1 MIPESS
7 NAFPMAAT
15 AGLAGLV
22 VGLILGRLSVG
33 LGKSVRAS
41 SRASSR
47 ASGGASGGASSGA
60 SSGRPR
66 AASESDDGEDGGF
79 TGEGI
84 ELYVGNLSYDISEA
98 ELKKTFGAYG
108 DVLSVRIIKNKFNDR
123 SKGYGFVEMAVQAG
137 ADKAVKAMHGKDIM
151 GRKLVVN
158 EARSRSRE

>member
-1 MIPESS
+1 MIPESLGAVS
-7 NAFPMAAT
+7 MAAT

-22 VGLILGRLSVG
+22 AGLILGRLNGRVG
-33 LGKSVRAS
+33 AGAS
-41 SRASSR
+41 GR
-47 ASGGASGGASSGA
+47 ASGG
-60 SSGRPR
+60 RTR
-66 AASESDDGEDGGF
+66 AAAASDDGDDSGF

-98 ELKKTFGAYG
+98 DLKKTFGAYG

-123 SKGYGFVEMAVQAG
+123 SKGYGFIEMAVQSG

>member
-1 MIPESS
+1 MIPESL

-47 ASGGASGGASSGA
+47 ASGGASSGA

>member
-1 MIPESS
+1 MIPESL
-7 NAFPMAAT
+7 NTVPVAAAV
-15 AGLAGLV
+15 AGVAGLV
-22 VGLILGRLSVG
+22 VGFVVGRLSAG
-33 LGKSVRAS
+33 TGAKAS
-41 SRASSR
+41 R
-47 ASGGASGGASSGA
+47 GAD
-60 SSGRPR
+60 
-66 AASESDDGEDGGF
+66 DDGDGEF

-84 ELYVGNLSYDISEA
+84 ELYVGNLSYDMTEP

-137 ADKAVKAMHGKDIM
+137 ADKAVKAMHGKEIM